1 MPKPFRLE
9 YNMCSQL
16 SLTEEQL
23 AVVNHNQGP
32 ALVFAVAGAGKT
44 TAMVHRIE
52 RLVRERVFPAS
63 AILATSFSRATVAD
77 LRSELRQWPACKNV
91 NTATLHAVGY
101 RVVQKAVREGLIA
114 DLRLPDEQ
122 GQSPDRLLLQ
132 RTLGR
137 ARQERIDVP
146 PHFDETDFLS
156 YVGLCKGNFRYPSTL
171 PLDLPEKALVLL
183 SQAEAPGDWP
193 IYLDLFVIFEEL
205 RQEMGLLTFDDM
217 LLTAWELM
225 HKHSDLLSSV
235 QSRYQAVLVDEFQ
248 DINHV
253 QSELLDLIVAPHS
266 NYMAIGD
273 DDQTI
278 YEWRGADPRFILE
291 FSQRYTAHKYL
302 LRDNFRSRASHLAL
316 ANAVICHNS
325 KREPKALQLTQGFSG
340 LTRIHRSEDAEAL
353 GKALAQEVQS
363 ALTRGFSL
371 KEMAVL
377 LRIYAQTAFIE
388 QALNEAQIPYRIDG
402 SVPFFQRAEVQ
413 VLLAYLRLA
422 RIELQIQQG
431 HTLTASEITAL
442 AQDWKLTVNR
452 PLRYISA
459 AQNEAILQAVASGLS
474 LTGALHEIAGLAEK
488 IYISRNLEKLA
499 DLITWLGIQIQLD
512 PANLVLIALEDRLE
526 YCAWLRKSSGFPEN
540 GEAKAST
547 VEALLDYAR
556 EKGSVTAF
564 LNYLERM
571 SLQTENKNA
580 EALVL
585 TTIYRAKGL
594 EWNVVF
600 VPHCNQGFL
609 PYGRGETRIE
619 EERRLFYVAVTRPR
633 DELHLLLMSSA
644 PVSRFLREAGY
655 HETLEDVQQIRKAL
669 NQAPKDWKTPEVLSL
684 ARHASRLHFERYL
697 LHWWN
702 DPDSRELAAQKIA
715 SLFQA
720 AGDMSLIEQLELD
733 KSQFKRWQGAMSLP
747 LEPELFADLSEHT
760 GLPKPLLPQTKH
772 TIEGFKVGERVR
784 NPQYG
789 EGEII
794 KLEPHIRHGLMLE
807 VEFDLVG
814 RKRLVSRYAD
824 LQRV

>member
-1 MPKPFRLE
+1 MSELP
-9 YNMCSQL
+9 
-16 SLTEEQL
+16 LTEEQR

-52 RLVRERVFPAS
+52 RLVREQIFPAS

-77 LRSELRQWPACKNV
+77 LRNALKAWPACRGV

-101 RVVQKAVREGLIA
+101 RVVQKAVREGLID
-114 DLRLPDEQ
+114 DLRLQEDQNNQAGNNANNPE
-122 GQSPDRLLLQ
+122 RLLLH
-132 RTLGR
+132 RTLAR
-137 ARQERIDVP
+137 ARQERLDVP
-146 PHFDETDFLS
+146 AHFDETDFLS
-156 YVGLCKGNFRYPSTL
+156 FVGLCKGNFRYPGVFPKGL
-171 PLDLPEKALVLL
+171 PDAARALLTE
-183 SQAEAPGDWP
+183 AEAPGDWP
-193 IYLDLFVIFEEL
+193 VYLDLFALFEKV
-205 RQEMGLLTFDDM
+205 RQEMGILTFDDM

-225 HKHSDLLSSV
+225 HKFPELLNSV
-235 QSRYQAVLVDEFQ
+235 QNRYQAVLVDEFQ

-253 QSELLDLIVAPHS
+253 QSELLDLLVAPHR

-278 YEWRGADPRFILE
+278 YEWRGANPRFILE
-291 FSQRYTAHKYL
+291 FSQRYQAHKYL

-340 LTRIHRSEDAEAL
+340 LTRIHRSEDAEGLA
-353 GKALAQEVQS
+353 KALVAELSAAQ
-363 ALTRGFSL
+363 ARGYRLSQ
-371 KEMAVL
+371 MSVL

-388 QALNEAQIPYRIDG
+388 QALNEARIPYRIDG

-422 RIELQIQQG
+422 RQELKIQAG
-431 HTLTASEITAL
+431 ASLTPAEMRTL
-442 AQDWKLTVNR
+442 AQDLKLVVNR

-459 AQNEAILQAVASGLS
+459 FQNEDLLKGITSGLS
-474 LTGALHEIAGLAEK
+474 LSTVLHTVAAGVERVYIA
-488 IYISRNLEKLA
+488 RNLEKLA
-499 DLITWLGIQIQLD
+499 DLITWLGIQIQID
-512 PANLVLIALEDRLE
+512 PADSVLSALEQRLD

-540 GEAKAST
+540 GEAKAAT

-556 EKGSVTAF
+556 GKGSVAEF
-564 LNYLERM
+564 LNYLNDLAQDSEIQSRE
-571 SLQTENKNA
+571 T
-580 EALVL
+580 LVL

-594 EWNVVF
+594 EWEVVF

-609 PYGRGETRIE
+609 PYGRGESRLE

-633 DELHLLLMSSA
+633 EELHLLIMNSS

-655 HETLEDVQQIRKAL
+655 HETLEGVQAVRQAL
-669 NQAPKDWKTPEVLSL
+669 SQAPQDWKTSDVLSL

-697 LHWWN
+697 LHWWEG
-702 DPDSRELAAQKIA
+702 PEKREMAAQKIA
-715 SLFQA
+715 SLFHA
-720 AGDMSLIEQLELD
+720 AGEMALLGPLSLDGSQL
-733 KSQFKRWQGAMSLP
+733 KRWQGAISLP
-747 LEPELFADLSEHT
+747 LQPELFADLREHAPE
-760 GLPKPLLPQTKH
+760 LSQTAPHSTATKQV
-772 TIEGFKVGERVR
+772 ISEGFKVGMRVR

-794 KLEPHIRHGLMLE
+794 HLEPNLKLGLMLE
-807 VEFDLVG
+807 VEFEQVG
-814 RKRLVSRYAD
+814 RKRLLSRYAD